1 MDSCQEGSE
10 VMTDIAVIRFK
21 VKQLREM
28 YVPNERDA
36 EIRLHLLRC
45 FDVDDAGELI
55 PAPARYSGN
64 EARGVMVIEGSG
76 GGKTTAIKS
85 VLSDI
90 DILAP
95 NSETGEPRCLSLD
108 VPSPA
113 TLKSVGVAIL
123 EASGMSGVSDNATAA
138 MVWRAVRHRL
148 ALLGVVVLW
157 LDEAQDLVLGDSAVE
172 TEKTLR
178 MIKSLMKG
186 DHPVVPILSGTERL
200 GEVIG
205 YDPQVSRR
213 FTKIRPSDLEFGAD
227 EGRLLGLI
235 DAYCVE
241 AGLRA
246 DLGGDLAARLIHA
259 SRRRFGRA
267 VVFILHAIE
276 SALMDGD
283 ENLTIDHFAV
293 AWVKEES
300 SDPGGNVF
308 LVSDWLSVDL
318 DQQAEEYEE
327 ARTKR
332 QKKKLERV

>member
-1 MDSCQEGSE
+1 
-10 VMTDIAVIRFK
+10 MTDIADIRFK
-21 VKQLREM
+21 VKQLRKM

-45 FDVDDAGELI
+45 LDVDDVGELL

-85 VLSDI
+85 VLSEM
-90 DILAP
+90 DILALNP
-95 NSETGEPRCLSLD
+95 ETGEPRYLALD
-108 VPSPA
+108 VPPYA
-113 TLKSVGVAIL
+113 TLKSVGAAIL
-123 EASGMSGVSDNATAA
+123 EASGMSGVSDKATAA
-138 MVWRAVRHRL
+138 VVWRAVRHRL
-148 ALLGVVVLW
+148 ALLGITVLW
-157 LDEAQDLVLGDSAVE
+157 LDEAQDLVLGDSALE

-178 MIKSLMKG
+178 MLKSLMKG

-227 EGRLLGLI
+227 EGSILGLI
-235 DAYCVE
+235 DAYCAEV
-241 AGLRA
+241 GLRA
-246 DLGGDLAARLIHA
+246 DLGNDLAARLIHA

-276 SALMDGD
+276 SALMDGE

-300 SDPGGNVF
+300 RDPEGNVF
-308 LVSDWLSVDL
+308 LVSDWLSVEL
-318 DQQAEEYEE
+318 DQEAEEYEE
-327 ARTKR
+327 GRSRR
-332 QKKKLERV
+332 QKKKLERA